1 MCNGDLTH
9 GWLKTAPIFLRGCF
23 WFGFSSSLLPSHNLT
38 MSSKDP
44 EKEKEEQDKQV
55 ELWKVKKLIKSL
67 MLARG

>member
-1 MCNGDLTH
+1 MSD
-9 GWLKTAPIFLRGCF
+9 
-23 WFGFSSSLLPSHNLT
+23 SSVSSAHYLPVEQFK